1 MFHSTPKEK
10 PIAVITNACSGVGYE
25 MAKLLAKKGYDLI
38 LCSENPA
45 VIETAQICEIQ
56 GARVDKYIL
65 DFSHTEGV
73 SKLYDKVIASLR
85 QIDIIVFNAN
95 ADRHSETF
103 FLQNNLLSPVTFINL
118 IKDLFYKSDRIK
130 LLFIQLNTAGQKSEH
145 QNVFDSSLMFIK
157 NYAHG
162 LKKEFLKK
170 NFHSTVAYSKD
181 IIPPSILSAES
192 IASICYEGLI
202 AGQESL
208 NLGRAIHETYPK
220 PRT

>member
-25 MAKLLAKKGYDLI
+25 ISKLLAKKGYDLI

-45 VIETAQICEIQ
+45 VVETAQICEVL
-56 GARVDKYIL
+56 GSRVDKYIL
-65 DFSHTEGV
+65 DFSHSEGV
-73 SKLYDKVIASLR
+73 SKLYDKVIASLN
-85 QIDIIVFNAN
+85 QIDIIIFNAN
-95 ADRHSETF
+95 AERHSETY
-103 FLQNNLLSPVTFINL
+103 FLQNNLLSPVTFLNL

-130 LLFIQLNTAGQKSEH
+130 ILFIQLNTPGQKSEH

-170 NFHSTVAYSKD
+170 NLHSTVAYSKE
-181 IIPPSILSAES
+181 IISPDFLSTEA
-192 IASICYEGLI
+192 IASICLDGLI
-202 AGQESL
+202 AGQESI
-208 NLGRAIHETYPK
+208 NLGKAFHETYPK
-220 PRT
+220 PRP